1 MKNNISIAICCM
13 VMLAGCQQTE
23 EFENTNGK
31 LLLSIEASIE
41 GNNYASRH
49 MAESNILSMSFIEGN
64 SIGVFVDDR
73 PAVEWIKQA
82 NDSWQAMNTI
92 YWPDKSNEHDFYGF
106 HPYTTASSKASVP
119 MPSLTSQTGEIE
131 DLCSLDF
138 LVARKTQSYTTSPT
152 VSFIKIE
159 GGEDNSFKHV
169 SSLIGITIKG
179 TSDLKSSIVKS
190 ISFSGGNIASST
202 TYSFVTN
209 TVTKTNSETPT
220 QITATDLNCPINDI
234 DKIFYFVVNAGEN
247 LSNITFNIKYS
258 TGEKNYTASKIGLGS
273 ATLASGNLY
282 KFNLNITDGVIAI
295 TGNDIQPWSEQTMD
309 DIIIN
314 NPIEQSNNE
323 NT

>member
-1 MKNNISIAICCM
+1 MKNHILTTICN
-13 VMLAGCQQTE
+13 VALLVGCQQVE
-23 EFENTNGK
+23 DIENANEK
-31 LLLSIEASIE
+31 LPLSIEASIE
-41 GNNYASRH
+41 GNNTSRH
-49 MAESNILSMSFIEGN
+49 TAGSNISNIAFVNGN
-64 SIGVFVDDR
+64 TIGVFVDER
-73 PAVEWIKQA
+73 PAIEWTKQED
-82 NDSWQAMNTI
+82 DSWKAANTI
-92 YWPDKSNEHDFYGF
+92 YWPDKSNEHDFYGY
-106 HPYTTASSKASVP
+106 HPYTTASSKESVP
-119 MPSLTSQTGEIE
+119 MPSLTNQTGNIE

-152 VSFIKIE
+152 VSFIKLVE
-159 GGEDNSFKHV
+159 GEDYSFKHV

-179 TSDLKSSIVKS
+179 TSDLKSSTVKS

-209 TVTKTNSETPT
+209 TITKTNSETPT

-314 NPIEQSNNE
+314 NPTEQSNNE